1 MPVLLQA
8 EKIGG
13 LAELPGRVFA
23 QEQCHGL
30 EQQQLRDDG
39 ELDVGGRKPFFTHW
53 GARLPFFH
61 LRTESYHP
69 RAQPSVIN
77 P

>member
-13 LAELPGRVFA
+13 LAELPGPISA

-30 EQQQLRDDG
+30 EQGQQQQLDQRDDG
-39 ELDVGGRKPFFTHW
+39 ELDMAGRRPFYTLGTQSGF
-53 GARLPFFH
+53 LSP
-61 LRTESYHP
+61 
-69 RAQPSVIN
+69 
-77 P
+77 